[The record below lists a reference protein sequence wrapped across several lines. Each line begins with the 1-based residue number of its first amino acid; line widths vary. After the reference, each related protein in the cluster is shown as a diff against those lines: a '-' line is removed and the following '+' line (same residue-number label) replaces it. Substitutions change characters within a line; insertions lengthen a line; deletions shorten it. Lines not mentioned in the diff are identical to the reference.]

1 MPVAHAPG
9 PSRLRAWPML
19 RSMPR
24 QLGKTCIGEQ
34 GAGFLDVV
42 NILAKNGVVLE
53 EDSPWK

>member
-9 PSRLRAWPML
+9 PSHLRAWP
-19 RSMPR
+19 MPR